1 MHVID
6 IRLADPAA
14 PDLHPLIQANLMHG
28 ADAAPAE
35 SNHTFGVEQLQG
47 DDVRFWA
54 AYDGATTVGC
64 GALKSLSDGTAE
76 VKSVYVSEAARGRG
90 IARQIMQHL
99 AAAAQ
104 TTGITALVLET
115 GSDLLPEYDAA
126 RALYERLGYT
136 YCPPIPGYTE
146 DPNSAFMRLNLTP
159 GD

>member
-1 MHVID
+1 MID

-14 PDLHPLIQANLMHG
+14 SDLRSLIDANLVHG
-28 ADAAPAE
+28 AGAAPAE
-35 SNHTFGVEQLQG
+35 SDHTFGVDQLRG
-47 DDVRFWA
+47 RDVRFWA
-54 AYDGATTVGC
+54 AYDGATAVGC

-76 VKSVYVSEAARGRG
+76 VKSVYVSTAARGRG

-99 AAAAQ
+99 ATAAQ

-126 RALYERLGYT
+126 RALYERLGYI
-136 YCPPIPGYTE
+136 YCPPILGYEE
-146 DPNSAFMRLNLTP
+146 DPNSAFMRLDLTS